1 MRERSDVAAE
11 VVEGKGDSLL
21 AQPAHEWRDAAEVRA
36 RSLLGEFKPE
46 GSGFDAALAHQV
58 FQHSPELRVGEGVH
72 RQIQG
77 EFSRMPAQQM
87 TAGRET
93 LDRVLND
100 PAIDTAGQIR
110 ANARA
115 RHLLD

>member
-58 FQHSPELRVGEGVH
+58 FQHSPELRVGEGGH

-77 EFSRMPAQQM
+77 EFSRVPAQQI

-93 LDRVLND
+93 LDRVLD
-100 PAIDTAGQIR
+100 APAIATPGPVLPTAPQFFWT
-110 ANARA
+110 N
-115 RHLLD
+115 